1 MYRLHGPNGHTSAI
15 TSLQFLDNGI
25 VVTSGDDGAVKLWDV
40 MKGQLSSGG
49 SGGCIWRLKATNN
62 LLACAAGSRNG
73 TEDTKVILLD
83 FDAGMGLSFMVV
95 IDLDFDLLHHF
106 LVWGNDDVIFLG

>member
-40 MKGQLSSGG
+40 MKGEFIRDLVRLSSGG

-73 TEDTKVILLD
+73 TEDTKVRD
-83 FDAGMGLSFMVV
+83 SDE
-95 IDLDFDLLHHF
+95 
-106 LVWGNDDVIFLG
+106 WC